1 MKFVFVF
8 FFSVSF
14 LFADYWIEC
23 YPEKKGNRKC
33 ELRGVDGVIRFDVP
47 CKIPEKKIKQKID
60 KQDFIKKNRERKR
73 RFRK

>member
-47 CKIPEKKIKQKID
+47 CRIPEKKIKQKIEN
-60 KQDFIKKNRERKR
+60 DFIKKNRERKR

>member
-23 YPEKKGNRKC
+23 YPEKQGNRKC

-47 CKIPEKKIKQKID
+47 CKLPEKKIKK
-60 KQDFIKKNRERKR
+60 KVENDFIKKNRERKR